1 MDIRNTKQKKLIY
14 EVLTKE
20 RCHPTIQEL
29 YLQVSKLD
37 PSIGQ
42 ATVYRNINR
51 LVEEKKVIRFVF
63 ANGVIRYDAT
73 TFHHYHFLCNQCGRI
88 YDFYDDDYLNLQTR
102 MEKEYHIKIS
112 SSMITFSGIC
122 SDCFKKE

>member
-1 MDIRNTKQKKLIY
+1 MEIRNTKQKKMIY
-14 EVLTKE
+14 EVLANE

-37 PSIGQ
+37 PTIGQ

-51 LVEEKKVIRFVF
+51 LVEEEKVIRFVL

-73 TFHHYHFLCNQCGRI
+73 NFHHYHFLCNRCEKI
-88 YDFYDDDYLNLQTR
+88 YDFYDDDYLKLQSR
-102 MEKEYHIKIS
+102 MEEEYQVKVL

-122 SDCFKKE
+122 HDCLKKE

>member
-1 MDIRNTKQKKLIY
+1 MDIRNTKQKKMIY
-14 EVLTKE
+14 DVLVKE

-51 LVEEKKVIRFVF
+51 LVEEKKVIRFVL

-73 TFHHYHFLCNQCGRI
+73 AFPHYHFLCNQCENI
-88 YDFYDDDYLNLQTR
+88 YDFYDEDHLKLESR
-102 MEKEYHIKIS
+102 MEEVYHVKIS
-112 SSMITFSGIC
+112 SSMITFIGIC
-122 SDCFKKE
+122 CDCLKKE